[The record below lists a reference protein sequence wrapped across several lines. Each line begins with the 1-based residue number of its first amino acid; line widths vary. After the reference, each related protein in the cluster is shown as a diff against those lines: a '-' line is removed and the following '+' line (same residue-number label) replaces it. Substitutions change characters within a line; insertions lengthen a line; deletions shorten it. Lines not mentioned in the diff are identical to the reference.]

1 MLDGNDNVR
10 LVILQRSRT
19 SAPAT
24 QLGRDLTVEP
34 GGAVALSNCDL
45 NAITFPEPSKLLA
58 LNLTRKMLRPLLRDF
73 DMVLG
78 RVIPKQVSPLRLLA
92 SYIEAVL
99 NEPAPPTA
107 EFSQLTIYD
116 LAALTMG
123 ATRDAAGLASSRG
136 VCARGC
142 VPSSPTSVQ
151 IFIVMASRSNRSP
164 DRTASRHATFRCCL
178 RKRAL
183 HSQSLCSTDVSR
195 ARIGC

>member
-1 MLDGNDNVR
+1 LPNLGIVAANPGRIRISRTRETMLDGNDNVR
-10 LVILQRSRT
+10 LVMLQRSRT

-34 GGAVALSNCDL
+34 GGAVALFNCDL

-78 RVIPKQVSPLRLLA
+78 RVIPKQVAPLRLLA

-107 EFSQLTIYD
+107 EFSQLISAHIYD
-116 LAALTMG
+116 LASLTMG
-123 ATRDAAGLASSRG
+123 ATRDAAELAPG
-136 VCARGC
+136 PNNPMT
-142 VPSSPTSVQ
+142 PSS
-151 IFIVMASRSNRSP
+151 
-164 DRTASRHATFRCCL
+164 C
-178 RKRAL
+178 
-183 HSQSLCSTDVSR
+183 
-195 ARIGC
+195 IGL